1 MTDEPDA
8 AWLAGRLTQRTAR
21 GLALDM
27 SALIRSGTL
36 PVGARL
42 PTVRDLAFRLG
53 VSPGTVSE
61 AWSELKRQK
70 IVSGRG
76 RSGAWVSGDNATPRP
91 ARMGSV
97 ADFGP
102 DVLDLSLAIPDVAL
116 LPPLGTALAQAA
128 SAENLN
134 SYERTPILPALREA
148 VAPHWP
154 YRPAAF
160 LATNGG
166 YNAVYAVLHATVLPG
181 ACVAIEDPTAMR
193 LLDIIED
200 LGAEILPVACD
211 AQGPLPDQLAAALE
225 RRPAAFIFQPRTH
238 SVTGRHVTSKRLAE
252 LGRVLAGSDTL
263 VIEDDGVGDVSSH
276 PPLSLGTSMP
286 ERVVH
291 IRSFSKSL
299 GPDLRIA
306 VLSAAPTVIRQIQS
320 YRSFS
325 SGWTSRLLQ
334 AATAWLLTDADTGER
349 LAAARS
355 VYTERRRALI
365 GRLAAGG
372 LPMPESDGL
381 CIWVPVESEQFA
393 LVTLAAHGI
402 AVLPGS
408 KCAVRP
414 TEHVRVATAI
424 LAEGHERV
432 AEAVI
437 RAARRATPEIGI

>member
-8 AWLAGRLTQRTAR
+8 SWLASRLTQRTAR
-21 GLALDM
+21 GLALDLSQM
-27 SALIRSGTL
+27 IRSGVL
-36 PVGARL
+36 PVGTRL
-42 PTVRDLAFRLG
+42 PTVRELAFRLG

-76 RSGAWVSGDNATPRP
+76 RGGAWVSGDNATPRP
-91 ARMGSV
+91 TRMASV

-102 DVLDLSLAIPDVAL
+102 DALDLSLAVPDAAL
-116 LPPLGTALAQAA
+116 LPPLREALAQAA

-154 YRPAAF
+154 YRPDAF

-166 YNAVYAVLHATVLPG
+166 YNAVYSVLHATVLPG
-181 ACVAIEDPTAMR
+181 SCVAIEDPTAMR

-200 LGAEILPVACD
+200 LGAEIQPVARD
-211 AQGPLPDQLAAALE
+211 AEGPLPGELAAALE
-225 RRPAAFIFQPRTH
+225 RRPSAFIFQPRTH
-238 SVTGRHVTSKRLAE
+238 SVTGQHVSASRLAE
-252 LGRVLAGSDTL
+252 LGRVLAGSETL
-263 VIEDDGVGDVSSH
+263 VIEDDGIGDVSIH
-276 PPLSLGTSMP
+276 PPISLGVTMP

-306 VLSAAPTVIRQIQS
+306 VLSAPAMVIRQIQS

-334 AATAWLLTDADTGER
+334 AATAWLLTDAETGQRVAE
-349 LAAARS
+349 ARA
-355 VYTERRRALI
+355 VYAERRRALVSCL
-365 GRLAAGG
+365 GERGLA
-372 LPMPESDGL
+372 MPESDGL

-408 KCAVRP
+408 KCAIRP

-424 LAEGHERV
+424 LTQDYDRV
-432 AEAVI
+432 AGALI
-437 RAARRATPEIGI
+437 KAAQRGDQR

>member
-1 MTDEPDA
+1 MNDEPDA
-8 AWLAGRLTQRTAR
+8 SWLASRLTQRTAR
-21 GLALDM
+21 GLALDLSQM
-27 SALIRSGTL
+27 IRSGLL
-36 PVGARL
+36 PVGTKL
-42 PTVRDLAFRLG
+42 PTVRDLAYRLG

-76 RSGAWVSGDNATPRP
+76 RGGAWVSGDNATPRP
-91 ARMGSV
+91 TRMASV

-102 DVLDLSLAIPDVAL
+102 DALDLSLAIPDAML
-116 LPPLGTALAQAA
+116 MPPLAEALARAA
-128 SAENLN
+128 TAENLN
-134 SYERTPILPALREA
+134 SYERTPILPALRDA
-148 VAPHWP
+148 VAPTWP
-154 YRPAAF
+154 YEPAAF

-181 ACVAIEDPTAMR
+181 ACIAIEDPTAMR

-200 LGAEILPVACD
+200 LGAEILPVGRD
-211 AQGPLPDQLAAALE
+211 AEGPLPSELAAALE
-225 RRPAAFIFQPRTH
+225 RRPSAFIFQPRTH
-238 SVTGRHVTSKRLAE
+238 SVTGQHVSTARLAE

-263 VIEDDGVGDVSSH
+263 VIEDDGLGDVSIH
-276 PPLSLGTSMP
+276 PPITLGTTMP

-306 VLSAAPTVIRQIQS
+306 VLSAPAMVIRQIQS

-334 AATAWLLTDADTGER
+334 AATAWLLSDAETGR
-349 LAAARS
+349 KVAQARA
-355 VYTERRRALI
+355 VYAERRQALVTC
-365 GRLAAGG
+365 LAERG
-372 LPMPESDGL
+372 LAMPESDGL
-381 CIWVPVESEQFA
+381 CIWVPVTSEQFA

-408 KCAVRP
+408 KCAARP

-424 LAEGHERV
+424 LTEGYERV
-432 AEAVI
+432 AEALI
-437 RAARRATPEIGI
+437 KAAQLDDQR